1 MCEGKPVRD
10 RSFKFPV
17 SVDARK
23 NPRIC
28 DEAIRKEQKFFW
40 NNKTPAQAAASPTAL
55 AMALK
60 RAVAQVRFDRDRLL
74 ELARRYDSRAAQSLL
89 AGVLAASAS

>member
-1 MCEGKPVRD
+1 MIVLRRVAYRENPPAEWFV
-10 RSFKFPV
+10 
-17 SVDARK
+17 VDLL
-23 NPRIC
+23 
-28 DEAIRKEQKFFW
+28 EQ
-40 NNKTPAQAAASPTAL
+40 AEQAAASPTAL